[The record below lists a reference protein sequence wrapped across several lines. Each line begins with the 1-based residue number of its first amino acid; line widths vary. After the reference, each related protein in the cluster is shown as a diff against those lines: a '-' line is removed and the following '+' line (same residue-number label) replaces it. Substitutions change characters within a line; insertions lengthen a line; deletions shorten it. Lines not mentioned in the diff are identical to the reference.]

1 MSSSTAASTGGQ
13 THTGT
18 GSTTGRIL
26 TYAGAILAFLIGSG
40 FATGQEIFQY
50 FTAYGRWGVFG
61 SGLLVMVL
69 FVFIMVE
76 LFTTGQRERFERPG
90 KIFHYY
96 GGRALGT
103 FFDYFTIVF
112 IFLIFTVM
120 IAGAAAT
127 ANEQYGVSPW
137 VGGVG
142 MTLLVIVT
150 AWFGLNRLVDIIG
163 KIGPLIVIVAII
175 LGIVGII
182 QNPGGIKESDT
193 LLPTLEVKAAA
204 SNWFMAGFSYVG
216 YNMLA
221 TVPFLAA
228 LGKTAKVRKEAVWGG
243 ALGGFFFAATCIV
256 VGLGLL
262 ANLAQTWDAQIP
274 MLVLA
279 RQLSPAIAA
288 IISVMI
294 LAGIYTTA
302 VPMLWTVS
310 SRFTTDGT
318 GSFKITTIVLAI
330 VGMFI
335 GMSFDF
341 STLVNIVYQLNGYVG
356 MLLLALMII
365 RVIVRLV
372 RREHLK
378 HQAS

>member
-1 MSSSTAASTGGQ
+1 MSTSKATSASGPGGEA
-13 THTGT
+13 HTGS
-18 GSTTGRIL
+18 GSTFWRIV

-76 LFTTGQRERFERPG
+76 LFTTGQREKFDRPG

-103 FFDYFTIVF
+103 FFDYFTIIF

-120 IAGAAAT
+120 ISGAAAV
-127 ANEQYGVSPW
+127 AAEHYHVSKY
-137 VGGVG
+137 VGGIG
-142 MTLLVIVT
+142 MTLLVIIT

-163 KIGPLIVIVAII
+163 KIGPVIVIVAIA
-175 LGIVGII
+175 LGVIGIFM
-182 QNPGGIKESDT
+182 NPGGIKGSDT
-193 LLPTLEVKAAA
+193 LLPRLDVKAAA
-204 SNWFMAGFSYVG
+204 ANWFTAGFSYVG

-228 LGKTAKVRKEAVWGG
+228 LGKTAKKKEAVWGG
-243 ALGGFFFAATCIV
+243 ALGGFLFALTCIL

-262 ANLAQTWDAQIP
+262 ANLAQTWDAEIP
-274 MLVLA
+274 LLVLA
-279 RQLSPAIAA
+279 RALSPVIAA
-288 IISVMI
+288 FISVMI

-310 SRFTTDGT
+310 SRFTSDGT
-318 GSFKITTIVLAI
+318 ASFKITTIVLAV

-335 GMSFDF
+335 GLSLDF

-356 MLLLALMII
+356 MLLLVLMII
-365 RVIVRLV
+365 RVIVR
-372 RREHLK
+372 K
-378 HQAS
+378 HGAKA